1 MTIFSKLI
9 APAAVALCAV
19 AAMPAQ
25 AQVEGKIATVDISRA
40 VLGTT
45 AFQTAYDQVNTTYA
59 QQNELRRTK
68 AQERQTLLQSF
79 DTNGDKQVD
88 DAELAAKQ
96 NSPQFTQ
103 LQTLEQEIQALTNQ
117 IDAARVYAVEQ
128 VITQYGAALQ
138 EVVTRQQI
146 KLVIDPATVMFTVP
160 EADITQ
166 QITTALNA
174 KVPSVG
180 IVPPQGWQPA
190 RESVQLYQEIQQR
203 LMAAQVMQQR
213 QQQAQQQ
220 QQGNPQAP
228 AGR

>member
-19 AAMPAQ
+19 AAVPAQ
-25 AQVEGKIATVDISRA
+25 AQVEGRIATVDNSRA

-45 AFQTAYDQVNTTYA
+45 AVQTAYEQVNETYS

-68 AQERQTLLQSF
+68 AQERQTLLATF

-96 NSPQFTQ
+96 NSPDFVK
-103 LQTLEQEIQALTNQ
+103 LQTLEQEIQALTSQ

-128 VITQYGAALQ
+128 VILQYGAALQ
-138 EVVTRQQI
+138 EVVTKQQI
-146 KLVIDPATVMFTVP
+146 KVVLDPNSLLFVAP
-160 EADITQ
+160 EADVTA

-190 RESVQLYQEIQQR
+190 RESVQLFQEIQQR
-203 LMAAQVMQQR
+203 LMAAQLMQQR
-213 QQQAQQQ
+213 QQQQ

>member
-19 AAMPAQ
+19 AAVPAQ
-25 AQVEGKIATVDISRA
+25 AQVEGRIATVDISRA

-45 AFQTAYDQVNTTYA
+45 AFQTAYEQVNQTYS

-68 AQERQTLLQSF
+68 AQERQTLLATF

-96 NSPQFTQ
+96 NSPDFVK
-103 LQTLEQEIQALTNQ
+103 LQTLEQEIQALTSQ

-128 VITQYGAALQ
+128 VILQYGAALQ
-138 EVVTRQQI
+138 EVVTKQQI
-146 KLVIDPATVMFTVP
+146 KVVLDPNSLLFVAP
-160 EADITQ
+160 EADVTA

-190 RESVQLYQEIQQR
+190 RESVQLFQEIQQR
-203 LMAAQVMQQR
+203 LMAAQLMQQR
-213 QQQAQQQ
+213 QQQ

>member
-19 AAMPAQ
+19 AAVPAQ
-25 AQVEGKIATVDISRA
+25 AQVEGRIATVDIARA

-45 AFQTAYDQVNTTYA
+45 AFQTAYEQVNQTYA

-68 AQERQTLLQSF
+68 AQERQTLLATF
-79 DTNGDKQVD
+79 DTNGDKQVN

-96 NSPQFTQ
+96 KSPDFTK

-117 IDAARVYAVEQ
+117 IDSARVYAVEQ
-128 VITQYGAALQ
+128 VILQYGAALQ
-138 EVVTRQQI
+138 EVVTKQQI
-146 KLVIDPATVMFTVP
+146 KVVLDPNSLLFVTP
-160 EADITQ
+160 EADVTA

-190 RESVQLYQEIQQR
+190 RESVQLFQEIQQR
-203 LMAAQVMQQR
+203 LMAAQLMQQR
-213 QQQAQQQ
+213 QQQQ

>member
-19 AAMPAQ
+19 AAVPAQ
-25 AQVEGKIATVDISRA
+25 AQVEGRIATVDIARA

-45 AFQTAYDQVNTTYA
+45 AFQTAYEQVNQTYA

-68 AQERQTLLQSF
+68 AQERQTLLATF
-79 DTNGDKQVD
+79 DTNGDKQVN

-96 NSPQFTQ
+96 KSPDFTK

-117 IDAARVYAVEQ
+117 IDSARVYAVEQ
-128 VITQYGAALQ
+128 VILQYGAALQ
-138 EVVTRQQI
+138 EVVTKQQI
-146 KLVIDPATVMFTVP
+146 KVVLDPNSLLFVTP
-160 EADITQ
+160 EADVTA

-190 RESVQLYQEIQQR
+190 RESVQLFQEIQQR
-203 LMAAQVMQQR
+203 LMAAQLMQQR
-213 QQQAQQQ
+213 QQQQQ

>member
-19 AAMPAQ
+19 AAVPAQ
-25 AQVEGKIATVDISRA
+25 AQIEGRIATVDISRA

-45 AFQTAYDQVNTTYA
+45 AFQTAYEQVNTTYA

-96 NSPQFTQ
+96 NTPQFTQ

-138 EVVTRQQI
+138 EVVTKQQI

-203 LMAAQVMQQR
+203 LMTAQLIQQR
-213 QQQAQQQ
+213 QQQQQQ

>member
-25 AQVEGKIATVDISRA
+25 AQVEGRIATVDISRA

-45 AFQTAYDQVNTTYA
+45 AFQTAYEQVNTTYA

-68 AQERQTLLQSF
+68 AQERQTLLATF

-128 VITQYGAALQ
+128 VILQYGAALQ
-138 EVVTRQQI
+138 EVVTKQQI
-146 KLVIDPATVMFTVP
+146 KVVLDPNSLLYV
-160 EADITQ
+160 ADGADVTA

-190 RESVQLYQEIQQR
+190 RESVQLFQEIQQR
-203 LMAAQVMQQR
+203 LMAAQLMQQR
-213 QQQAQQQ
+213 QQQQQ

>member
-1 MTIFSKLI
+1 MTILSKLLV
-9 APAAVALCAV
+9 PAGVALCAL
-19 AAMPAQ
+19 AALPAQ
-25 AQVEGKIATVDISRA
+25 AQVEGRIATVDISRA

-45 AFQTAYDQVNTTYA
+45 AFQTAYEQVNTTYA

-68 AQERQTLLQSF
+68 ATERQTLLATF

-96 NSPQFTQ
+96 KTPQFTQ
-103 LQTLEQEIQALTNQ
+103 LQTLEQEIQALSNQ
-117 IDAARVYAVEQ
+117 IDAARIYAVEQ
-128 VITQYGAALQ
+128 VIVQYGPALT
-138 EVVTRQQI
+138 EVTTRQQI
-146 KLVIDPATVMFTVP
+146 KLVVDPATLLFAAP

-203 LMAAQVMQQR
+203 LLTAQMLQQR
-213 QQQAQQQ
+213 QQQQQ